1 MHIKA
6 FFYQNIDMN
15 TTNTRSNQNY
25 KRLKIFCLFFAA
37 LAVYFGLMSSFARE
51 KYALDEQ
58 NRLNKGMNELA
69 SYLGQISD
77 SLYADDY
84 HAIALISGGAKVVIS
99 NLPLAMTTRDSLQ
112 SFFHNISTLTENEKQ
127 KIIIE
132 SYAYYAKKISNEI
145 LNLQSDNGLFF
156 ADDVRSLRI
165 ESPPYFA
172 KEDDNTVFEQSTYN
186 YGESIAKEKARRY
199 LGNMTIIH
207 RSDPNSL
214 IVRYSN
220 GSAFA
225 DVSKNSGAL
234 IRYCAAGVIGDG
246 ILSFD
251 SSDAIQN
258 ARDFLESLCI
268 RGIEL
273 SSFSTSNDRLNAIFK
288 KNGKFIRISVS
299 LENGKVVTFDASDY
313 YLTK

>member
-1 MHIKA
+1 
-6 FFYQNIDMN
+6 MN
-15 TTNTRSNQNY
+15 TINTKSRNNN
-25 KRLKIFCLFFAA
+25 RLKIFCLLFAA
-37 LAVYFGLMSSFARE
+37 LTLYFALTSSFARE

-69 SYLGQISD
+69 SYLEQISN
-77 SLYADDY
+77 SLLANDY
-84 HAIALISGGAKVVIS
+84 HQAALIAGGAKVVIS
-99 NLPLAMTTRDSLQ
+99 NLPLAVTTRDSLQ
-112 SFFHNISTLTENEKQ
+112 SFFYNISTLSENEQQEIVK
-127 KIIIE
+127 E
-132 SYAYYAKKISNEI
+132 AYAYYAKKVSNDVFG
-145 LNLQSDNGLFF
+145 LQANNGVFLV
-156 ADDVRSLRI
+156 DDIRSLRI
-165 ESPPYFA
+165 EMPPSFA
-172 KEDDNTVFEQSTYN
+172 KEDDNVIFEKSSFN

-207 RSDPNSL
+207 RSDPNDL

-220 GSAFA
+220 GNAFA

-251 SSDAIQN
+251 SSDALQN
-258 ARDFLESLCI
+258 AGDFLESLSI
-268 RGIEL
+268 SGIEL
-273 SSFSTSNDRLNAIFK
+273 SSFSISNDRLHAIFK
-288 KNGKFIRISVS
+288 KNGKFVRISVS